1 MVNRQSGFISEVS
14 TSPPVFEKHPSGV
27 NAAWATITSVDD
39 PEKLGRVRA
48 SLPAL
53 GKVETDWM
61 VVMAP
66 GAGAGK
72 GFVFLPDVGDQ
83 VLVLFVGGE
92 VSQGIVLGGL
102 YGTNGPGDY
111 GVEGT
116 SIRRFTL
123 GTPGG
128 QKIKLDDTGESIRL
142 ENKGGSF
149 LEFSPNKATL
159 HSVVDLEIEAP
170 GCGVVIKGKTI
181 DFRQA

>member
-1 MVNRQSGFISEVS
+1 VE
-14 TSPPVFEKHPSGV
+14 
-27 NAAWATITSVDD
+27 D
-39 PEKLGRVRA
+39 PDKLGRVRA
-48 SLPAL
+48 SLPAF

-61 VVMAP
+61 GVLAT
-66 GAGAGK
+66 GAGSGK

-92 VSQGIVLGGL
+92 VAQGIVLGGL
-102 YGTNGPGDY
+102 YGANSPGDY
-111 GVEGT
+111 GVEGS
-116 SIRRFTL
+116 SIRRFTI

-128 QKIKLDDTGESIRL
+128 QKIKLDDAGESIRL

-149 LEFSPNKATL
+149 LEFSPEKALL

-170 GCGVVIKGKTI
+170 GRGVVIKGKTI